1 MASQCWLL
9 PLLIL
14 GTNAIALIPAARQS
28 NQESLKSALDVV
40 ARKQRFLD
48 EAETPEYY
56 NELHSFKYHGGDANR
71 KFDRDFDDDD
81 EEFLTEGEVDDQQW
95 IGFCFIYEVR
105 FISIDFVVISDNG
118 QLKTIGEDIQG
129 LDNKLFERALHDY
142 LEDRPDQ
149 VGSSIMAT
157 KSRFHYS
164 VARYFHTRLDYEADF
179 V

>member
-81 EEFLTEGEVDDQQW
+81 EEFLTEGKVDDHHN
-95 IGFCFIYEVR
+95 E
-105 FISIDFVVISDNG
+105 SDFVLFMKSDLYRSISLWS
-118 QLKTIGEDIQG
+118 Q
-129 LDNKLFERALHDY
+129 
-142 LEDRPDQ
+142 
-149 VGSSIMAT
+149 IMDSW
-157 KSRFHYS
+157 KR
-164 VARYFHTRLDYEADF
+164 
-179 V
+179 

>member
-28 NQESLKSALDVV
+28 NQESLRSALDAV

-81 EEFLTEGEVDDQQW
+81 EEFLTEGKLDAL
-95 IGFCFIYEVR
+95 GSNLASCIYELR
-105 FISIDFVVISDNG
+105 RLISID
-118 QLKTIGEDIQG
+118 
-129 LDNKLFERALHDY
+129 
-142 LEDRPDQ
+142 
-149 VGSSIMAT
+149 
-157 KSRFHYS
+157 RF
-164 VARYFHTRLDYEADF
+164 RCDLR
-179 V
+179 

>member
-28 NQESLKSALDVV
+28 NQESLRSALDVV

-48 EAETPEYY
+48 EVETPEYY

-81 EEFLTEGEVDDQQW
+81 EEFLTEGKVDGW
-95 IGFCFIYEVR
+95 IGFCFMY
-105 FISIDFVVISDNG
+105 
-118 QLKTIGEDIQG
+118 
-129 LDNKLFERALHDY
+129 LFESKRWIEIYIA
-142 LEDRPDQ
+142 
-149 VGSSIMAT
+149 
-157 KSRFHYS
+157 RF
-164 VARYFHTRLDYEADF
+164 RCDLR
-179 V
+179 